1 MFKCVYCKGLC
12 RCYCCLQELVFADQG
27 PLGVEVGDM
36 GWSHSRQWDLLDL
49 SLHVELQGEA
59 VDDLWV
65 KVCGVDLRSQLCG
78 QFLQTHTHA
87 HTQQRPQGYSFVHS
101 VHLTEGSV
109 QACPTQWVMVGSE
122 DRVLRLVMGT
132 QWMGGYTRS
141 SKRTVH
147 VMRMAERWPGGRD
160 GD

>member
-1 MFKCVYCKGLC
+1 MFECVYCKGLC
-12 RCYCCLQELVFADQG
+12 RCYYCLQELVFADQG

-87 HTQQRPQGYSFVHS
+87 HTLSKDRRGIHS
-101 VHLTEGSV
+101 SIQYTS
-109 QACPTQWVMVGSE
+109 
-122 DRVLRLVMGT
+122 LRALCKHVP
-132 QWMGGYTRS
+132 RS
-141 SKRTVH
+141 
-147 VMRMAERWPGGRD
+147 G
-160 GD
+160 